1 MSDLIAVGPPA
12 RRQTRQA
19 ARLALGTASAL
30 GLARFAYG
38 LLLPAMRDEL
48 HWSLAQAG
56 AVSTANGLGYL
67 LGALVTAAA
76 VRRLGTAAT
85 FRWGMVLTALALAV
99 TAASDAYPVLLAAR
113 AAAGA
118 AGAAVFVTGG
128 VIASRLA
135 ARAASGA
142 PITVYFAGTGLGIL
156 VGGVGIPPLG
166 GHLHLAW
173 AGLGVA
179 AGLAALLSWTAAR
192 AGEELQADQKAQP
205 GKGPRSGE
213 EVQAGEEARF
223 REARAATA
231 GRVHVRPLWGIA
243 LAYLLFAAG
252 YITYITFLSA
262 YLADRHAPLGQVMLT
277 WTALGLAVVA
287 APALWSRP
295 TAAWPGTRALAV
307 LLGLLSGGAAL
318 AMAAPAPPVV
328 LASAIVY
335 GATFMGVPAAVTA
348 LIKAYTPPADWT
360 ATLAAFTTIFA
371 AGQTAGPWLAGLVA
385 DHTSTAAALAWT
397 AILCAAAALIAACA
411 TPSRRAGAGPA
422 EKTPDAE
429 ASTRQ

>member
-1 MSDLIAVGPPA
+1 MSDLLALGTPA
-12 RRQTRQA
+12 RRETRQA

-38 LLLPAMRDEL
+38 LLLPAMREEL
-48 HWSLAQAG
+48 HWSLAEAG
-56 AVSTANGLGYL
+56 TMSAANGLGYL
-67 LGALVTAAA
+67 LGALVTAVV

-99 TAASDAYPVLLAAR
+99 TATSDAYPVLLAAR
-113 AAAGA
+113 AAAGV

-135 ARAASGA
+135 ARAASGS
-142 PITVYFAGTGLGIL
+142 PITVYFAGAGLGIV
-156 VGGVGIPPLG
+156 VGGAGIPPLG
-166 GHLHLAW
+166 DRLHLAW
-173 AGLGVA
+173 AGLGLA
-179 AGLAALLSWTAAR
+179 AGLAALLSWTAAK
-192 AGEELQADQKAQP
+192 AGEDAQP
-205 GKGPRSGE
+205 GEDP
-213 EVQAGEEARF
+213 Q
-223 REARAATA
+223 AATA
-231 GRVHVRPLWGIA
+231 VRVHVWPLWGVA
-243 LAYLLFAAG
+243 VAYLLFATG

-262 YLADRHAPLGQVMLT
+262 YLADRHAPLGQVVLT

-295 TAAWPGTRALAV
+295 TARWPGTRALAT
-307 LLGLLSGGAAL
+307 LLGLLGGGAAL
-318 AMAAPAPPVV
+318 AMAAPAPPVI
-328 LASAIVY
+328 LASAILY

-348 LIKAYTPPADWT
+348 LIKANTPPADWT

-371 AGQTAGPWLAGLVA
+371 GGQTAGPWLAGLVA

-397 AILCAAAALIAACA
+397 AILCAAAAVIAAFA
-411 TPSRRAGAGPA
+411 NPSRRARARLAG
-422 EKTPDAE
+422 KTPDAQ